1 MPRWTE
7 EAALGELVVLV
18 LEIDA
23 LRSEQRFSAAHARWL
38 TKTLNFLE
46 EVFGPASIYFGTVQS
61 LPWHETGSM
70 IVRGFDPQAG
80 LERRH
85 QEAYLRQ
92 LETAKGLLQAAA
104 EELERRSL
112 SEVYRGKDTPTE
124 SSAIIKVL
132 SLVERKLRKVMRSQ
146 PEREVEVQDALESLL
161 IAADIEYRRE
171 ADAIPYSSK
180 TYRPD
185 FTLEKLDLAIDV
197 KICGRTDREKEIIGE
212 VNDDILA
219 YKTKYGNLLF
229 VIYDVGM
236 IRDID
241 FFGEQFE
248 KSEGVVV
255 RVIKH

>member
-1 MPRWTE
+1 
-7 EAALGELVVLV
+7 
-18 LEIDA
+18 
-23 LRSEQRFSAAHARWL
+23 
-38 TKTLNFLE
+38 
-46 EVFGPASIYFGTVQS
+46 
-61 LPWHETGSM
+61 
-70 IVRGFDPQAG
+70 
-80 LERRH
+80 
-85 QEAYLRQ
+85 
-92 LETAKGLLQAAA
+92 
-104 EELERRSL
+104 
-112 SEVYRGKDTPTE
+112 
-124 SSAIIKVL
+124 
-132 SLVERKLRKVMRSQ
+132 MRSQ